1 MPDAFGISVDEEITT
16 REALRQFRKPPSR
29 FVENKVIDHIDPLAR
44 RFIGASSIV
53 IMATRRTDG
62 GVDQTPRGD
71 PPGFVKVL
79 NEKVLALPD
88 RLGNNRVDAFENILH
103 DSGVGLILMV
113 PGHRETLR
121 VSGQARI
128 VRDMDLLASMEAN
141 GHVPDL
147 AVLVH
152 VNRLLSHCPKAFM
165 RGRVWDPDHWPDSSG
180 LPTAGEFL
188 VAHGSLKEEVE
199 AVDQIVMRDAQTRLY

>member
-1 MPDAFGISVDEEITT
+1 MPDVFGIAVDDEITT
-16 REALRQFRKPPSR
+16 REELRKFRKPPSR

-44 RFIGASSIV
+44 RFIAASSMV
-53 IMATRRTDG
+53 FMATRRADG

-88 RLGNNRVDAFENILH
+88 RLGNNRADAFENILR
-103 DSGVGLILMV
+103 DPGIGLIFVV

-121 VSGQARI
+121 VSGQARF
-128 VRDMDLLASMEAN
+128 VRDKDLLNSLEAN

-147 AVLVH
+147 AILVH
-152 VNRLLSHCPKAFM
+152 VNLLLSHCPKAFI
-165 RGRVWDPDHWPDSSG
+165 RGHVWDPDHWPDRSS

-188 VAHGSLKEEVE
+188 VAHGRLNDEVN
-199 AVDQIVMRDAQTRLY
+199 AVDQIVIRDGQTRLY